1 MGETGFSFLPSPIF
15 HWPYRKLKSWE
26 GLEQWFSIW
35 AAPRN
40 QPGNFQEY
48 RSLGPTSPESLA
60 WLLGMQPALGGCYCA
75 LRVENHRLESSFQP
89 MVLSLGC
96 RLASHGKLLP
106 KTLLPH
112 QLKPHFGGEG
122 SRIFRKI
129 PDDFWCTA
137 RVKVNWHNL
146 TIAYHR

>member
-112 QLKPHFGGEG
+112 QLKPHFGGKDPGFLERSQMISDAQQG
-122 SRIFRKI
+122 LRSTDII
-129 PDDFWCTA
+129 
-137 RVKVNWHNL
+137 
-146 TIAYHR
+146 